1 MGNNNLNYEEYP
13 AIGDALIASFN
24 RDQAELAGHY
34 KMMDSD
40 FVTEFQNAI
49 DAVRG
54 TASVL
59 AKTEELKSVTKKLY
73 GLADEANQKLLFLI
87 DYVKDA
93 GLESASISGIRSKL
107 TTRNIEGAVYDLRE
121 VLPYLDSHQAELDA
135 GNMPKDFLKYFPPI
149 LPQLEAW
156 NAEQIAIISNRKSL
170 VEANKL
176 LFENAYSY
184 ISKVSNNGKKVF
196 KNTVKK
202 DDYTISKLLTK
213 VRVEKKAQEENPENP
228 NS

>member
-24 RDQAELAGHY
+24 RDQSELAEHY
-34 KMMDSD
+34 KMMNAD
-40 FVTEFQNAI
+40 FVIEFQNAI
-49 DAVRG
+49 DAVRK

-59 AKTEELKSVTKKLY
+59 AKTEELKSVTRQLY

-87 DYVKDA
+87 DYARDA
-93 GLESASISGIRSKL
+93 GLESASISNIRSKL
-107 TTRNIEGAVYDLRE
+107 TTRNIEGAVYELRE
-121 VLPYLDSHQAELDA
+121 VLPYLESHQAELDA

-156 NAEQIAIISNRKSL
+156 NAEQIAIVSNRKSL
-170 VEANKL
+170 VEGNKI

-196 KNTVKK
+196 KDTVKK

-213 VRVEKKAQEENPENP
+213 VRVEGKGEEGPK
-228 NS
+228 S

>member
-1 MGNNNLNYEEYP
+1 MANKNVTYEEYP
-13 AIGDALIASFN
+13 VIGDALIASFN
-24 RDQAELAGHY
+24 RDQRELMRHY
-34 KMMDSD
+34 KMMDAD
-40 FVTEFQNAI
+40 FLTGFQNAI

-59 AKTEELKSVTKKLY
+59 AKTEELKSVTKRLY
-73 GLADEANQKLLFLI
+73 GLADEANEKLLFLI

-93 GLESASISGIRSKL
+93 GLESASISGIRTKL

-121 VLPYLDSHQAELDA
+121 VLPYLDSHQAELDS
-135 GNMPKDFLKYFPPI
+135 GDMPKDFLGYFPPI
-149 LPQLEAW
+149 LPQLESW
-156 NAEQIAIISNRKSL
+156 NAEQIAIISNRKTL
-170 VEANKL
+170 VEANKV

-202 DDYTISKLLTK
+202 DDYTIAKLIAK
-213 VRVEKKAQEENPENP
+213 VRVDGQGGESPKP
-228 NS
+228 

>member
-1 MGNNNLNYEEYP
+1 MGNSTLNYEEYP
-13 AIGDALIASFN
+13 AIGDALIASFS
-24 RDQAELAGHY
+24 RDQGELAGHY

-40 FVTEFQNAI
+40 FLTEFQNAI

-59 AKTEELKSVTKKLY
+59 AKTAELKSVTRQLY

-93 GLESASISGIRSKL
+93 GLDYASISAIRTKL
-107 TTRNIEGAVYDLRE
+107 TTRNIEGAVHDLRD
-121 VLPYLDSHQAELDA
+121 VLPYLDSHKTELDS
-135 GNMPKDFLKYFPPI
+135 GDMPKDFLNYFPPI

-156 NAEQIAIISNRKSL
+156 NAEQIAIISNRKTL
-170 VEANKL
+170 VEANKV

-202 DDYTISKLLTK
+202 DDYTIAKLITK
-213 VRVEKKAQEENPENP
+213 VRVDGQGGESPKP
-228 NS
+228 

>member
-1 MGNNNLNYEEYP
+1 MGNSTLNYEEYP
-13 AIGDALIASFN
+13 AIGDALIASFS
-24 RDQAELAGHY
+24 RDQGELAGHY

-40 FVTEFQNAI
+40 FLTEFQNAI

-59 AKTEELKSVTKKLY
+59 EKTAELKSVTRQLY

-93 GLESASISGIRSKL
+93 GLESASISGIRTKL
-107 TTRNIEGAVYDLRE
+107 TTRNIEGALYDLRE
-121 VLPYLDSHQAELDA
+121 VLPYLDEHKAALDA
-135 GNMPKDFLKYFPPI
+135 GDMPDKFLSYFPPI

-156 NAEQIAIISNRKSL
+156 NAEQIAIISNRKTL
-170 VEANKL
+170 VEANKV

-202 DDYTISKLLTK
+202 DDYTIAKLIAK
-213 VRVEKKAQEENPENP
+213 VRVDGNGGEKPTP
-228 NS
+228 

>member
-1 MGNNNLNYEEYP
+1 MAHSNLNYEEYP
-13 AIGDALIASFN
+13 AIGDALIASFS
-24 RDQAELAGHY
+24 RDQVELAGHY

-40 FVTEFQNAI
+40 YLTDFQNAI

-59 AKTEELKSVTKKLY
+59 AKTEELKSVTRQLN
-73 GLADEANQKLLFLI
+73 GLADEANERLLFLL

-93 GLESASISGIRSKL
+93 GLDSASISGIRTKL
-107 TTRNIEGAVYDLRE
+107 TRRNIEGAVYDIRE
-121 VLPYLDSHQAELDA
+121 VLPYLESHRAALDA
-135 GNMPKDFLKYFPPI
+135 GNMPRDFLTYFPPI

-156 NAEQIAIISNRKSL
+156 NAEQIGIISNRKAL
-170 VEANKL
+170 VEANKA
-176 LFENAYSY
+176 LFEAAYSY

-202 DDYTISKLLTK
+202 DDYTIAKLISK
-213 VRVEKKAQEENPENP
+213 VRVEGKGEEEPNP
-228 NS
+228 

>member
-1 MGNNNLNYEEYP
+1 MAHSNLNYEEYP

-24 RDQAELAGHY
+24 RDQSELAEHY
-34 KMMDSD
+34 KMMNAD
-40 FVTEFQNAI
+40 FVTDFQNAI
-49 DAVRG
+49 DAVRA

-59 AKTEELKSVTKKLY
+59 AKTEELKSVTKQLY
-73 GLADEANQKLLFLI
+73 GLADEANKKLLFLL

-121 VLPYLDSHQAELDA
+121 VLPYLESHKAELDA
-135 GNMPKDFLKYFPPI
+135 GNMPKEFLDYFPPI
-149 LPQLEAW
+149 LPQMEAW
-156 NAEQIAIISNRKSL
+156 NAEQIAIVSNRKSL
-170 VEANKL
+170 VEANKI

-196 KNTVKK
+196 KDTVKK
-202 DDYTISKLLTK
+202 DDYTISKLIAK
-213 VRVEKKAQEENPENP
+213 VRVEGKGEEGPE
-228 NS
+228 S

>member
-1 MGNNNLNYEEYP
+1 MANATLNYEEYP

-40 FVTEFQNAI
+40 YLTGFQESI

-54 TASVL
+54 AASVL

-73 GLADEANQKLLFLI
+73 GLADEANVKLLFLI

-93 GLESASISGIRSKL
+93 GLESASISGIRTKL

-121 VLPYLDSHQAELDA
+121 VLPYLESHQATLEA
-135 GNMPKDFLKYFPPI
+135 GDMPEKFLNYFPPI
-149 LPQLEAW
+149 LPQLESW
-156 NAEQIAIISNRKSL
+156 NAEQIAIISNRKTL
-170 VEANKL
+170 VEANKV
-176 LFENAYSY
+176 LFETAYGY

-196 KNTVKK
+196 KNSVKK
-202 DDYTISKLLTK
+202 DDYTIAKLIAK
-213 VRVEKKAQEENPENP
+213 VRVDGQGGESPKP
-228 NS
+228 

>member
-1 MGNNNLNYEEYP
+1 MGNSTLNYEEYP

-24 RDQAELAGHY
+24 RDQSELVQHY
-34 KMMDSD
+34 KTMDGD
-40 FVTEFQNAI
+40 FVTGFQNSI
-49 DAVRG
+49 DAVRAA
-54 TASVL
+54 ASVL
-59 AKTEELKSVTKKLY
+59 AKTEELKSVTKQLY
-73 GLADEANQKLLFLI
+73 GLADEANQKLLFLL

-107 TTRNIEGAVYDLRE
+107 TTKNIEGAVYDLRE
-121 VLPYLDSHQAELDA
+121 VLPYLEGHQAELDA

-149 LPQLEAW
+149 LPQMEAW

-184 ISKVSNNGKKVF
+184 ISKVSNRGKKVF
-196 KNTVKK
+196 RNTVKK
-202 DDYTISKLLTK
+202 DDYTISKLLTR
-213 VRVEKKAQEENPENP
+213 VRAEKKSQEEGP

>member
-1 MGNNNLNYEEYP
+1 M
-13 AIGDALIASFN
+13 
-24 RDQAELAGHY
+24 
-34 KMMDSD
+34 
-40 FVTEFQNAI
+40 
-49 DAVRG
+49 
-54 TASVL
+54 L

-93 GLESASISGIRSKL
+93 GLESASISGIRTKL

-149 LPQLEAW
+149 LPQMETW
-156 NAEQIAIISNRKSL
+156 NAEQIAIVSKRKTL
-170 VEANKL
+170 VEANKV

-202 DDYTISKLLTK
+202 DDYTLTKLIAK
-213 VRVEKKAQEENPENP
+213 VRVDGKGGEEETP
-228 NS
+228 

>member
-1 MGNNNLNYEEYP
+1 MANKNVTYEEYP

-24 RDQAELAGHY
+24 RDQAELAGYY
-34 KMMDSD
+34 KMMDED
-40 FVTEFQNAI
+40 FLTEFQNAI
-49 DAVRG
+49 DAVRE
-54 TASVL
+54 TSSVL

-107 TTRNIEGAVYDLRE
+107 TTRNIEGAVHDLRE
-121 VLPYLDSHQAELDA
+121 VLSYLDSHQAELDA

-149 LPQLEAW
+149 LPQMETW
-156 NAEQIAIISNRKSL
+156 NAEQIAILSNRKSL
-170 VEANKL
+170 VEANKV
-176 LFENAYSY
+176 LFENAYNY

-202 DDYTISKLLTK
+202 DDYTIAKLIAK
-213 VRVEKKAQEENPENP
+213 VRAEGQNGESSKP
-228 NS
+228 

>member
-1 MGNNNLNYEEYP
+1 MGNSTLNYEEYP
-13 AIGDALIASFN
+13 AIGDALITSFN
-24 RDQAELAGHY
+24 RDQSELAEHY
-34 KMMDSD
+34 KMMNAD

-49 DAVRG
+49 DAVRA

-59 AKTEELKSVTKKLY
+59 AKTEELKSVTKQLY
-73 GLADEANQKLLFLI
+73 GLADEANKKLLFLL

-121 VLPYLDSHQAELDA
+121 VLPYLESHKAELDA
-135 GNMPKDFLKYFPPI
+135 GNMPKEFLDYFPPI
-149 LPQLEAW
+149 LPQMEAW
-156 NAEQIAIISNRKSL
+156 NAEQIAIVSNRKSL
-170 VEANKL
+170 VEANKV

-196 KNTVKK
+196 KDTVKK

-213 VRVEKKAQEENPENP
+213 VRAEKKGQEENP

>member
-1 MGNNNLNYEEYP
+1 MAHSNLNYEEYP
-13 AIGDALIASFN
+13 AIGDALITSFN
-24 RDQAELAGHY
+24 RDQSELAEHY
-34 KMMDSD
+34 KMMNAD

-49 DAVRG
+49 DAVRA

-59 AKTEELKSVTKKLY
+59 AKTEELKSVTKQLY
-73 GLADEANQKLLFLI
+73 GLADEANKKLLFLL

-121 VLPYLDSHQAELDA
+121 VLPYLESHKAELDA
-135 GNMPKDFLKYFPPI
+135 GNMPKEFLGYFPPI
-149 LPQLEAW
+149 LPQMEAW
-156 NAEQIAIISNRKSL
+156 NAEQIAIVSNRKSL
-170 VEANKL
+170 VEANKI

-196 KNTVKK
+196 KDTVKK
-202 DDYTISKLLTK
+202 DDYTISKLIAK
-213 VRVEKKAQEENPENP
+213 VRVEGKGEEGPE
-228 NS
+228 S

>member
-1 MGNNNLNYEEYP
+1 MGNSTLNYEEYP

-24 RDQAELAGHY
+24 RDQGELAGHY

-40 FVTEFQNAI
+40 FIAEFQNAI

-59 AKTEELKSVTKKLY
+59 AKTAELKSVTRQLY

-93 GLESASISGIRSKL
+93 GLEYASISGIRTKL

-121 VLPYLDSHQAELDA
+121 VLPYLESHKAELDL
-135 GNMPKDFLKYFPPI
+135 GDMPKDFLNYFPPI

-156 NAEQIAIISNRKSL
+156 NAEQIAIISNRKTL
-170 VEANKL
+170 VEANKV

-184 ISKVSNNGKKVF
+184 ISKVCNNGKKVF

-202 DDYTISKLLTK
+202 DDYTIAKLIAK
-213 VRVEKKAQEENPENP
+213 VRVDGQSGESPKP
-228 NS
+228 